1 MDTNKLTGDAAAQV
15 PLVDCHAHL
24 YTLDMPLEGT
34 AWHKPPHD
42 ATVEQYIDTLDRH
55 GVRHAV
61 LAAASIYG
69 DYNDYQ
75 IRACRRHRR
84 LRTTVILSPDADLY
98 TMERMKED
106 GVVGIRFQWR
116 NVAELPD
123 LTSAPYRRLLRRVAD
138 LDWHVHLHDD
148 GPRLP
153 PAIAAIEAAGARL
166 VIDHF
171 GRPDPAHGIR
181 CAGFQAILRAVE
193 RGRTWVKLSAGFRL
207 PSEQA
212 AIDYAAELLKF
223 AGPERLL
230 WGSDWPFAAFESSM
244 RYEQAIAGFAR
255 WVPDPVARRI
265 IGAETPLRLYF
276 S

>member
-1 MDTNKLTGDAAAQV
+1 MTQTTPTGTGAMEP
-15 PLVDCHAHL
+15 PLVDSHAHL
-24 YTLDMPLEGT
+24 YTLDMPLDGT
-34 AWHKPPHD
+34 AWHHPPED
-42 ATVEQYIDTLDRH
+42 ATVERYIDTLDRH
-55 GVRHAV
+55 GVKHAV

-75 IRACRRHRR
+75 IRACRRHPR
-84 LRTTVILSPDADLY
+84 LRTTVILSPEADLY
-98 TMERMKED
+98 TMERMQAD

-116 NVAELPD
+116 NVPAPPD
-123 LTSAPYRRLLRRVAD
+123 LHSAPYRRLLRRVAD
-138 LDWHVHLHDD
+138 LGWHVHLHDD

-153 PAIAAIEAAGARL
+153 PAIAAIEASGAKL

-171 GRPDPAHGIR
+171 GRPDPALGIR
-181 CAGFQAILRAVE
+181 CPGFQAILRAVE

-207 PSEQA
+207 HSEQA
-212 AIDYAAELLKF
+212 AVDYAAELLKF
-223 AGPERLL
+223 AGPQRLV

-244 RYEQAIAGFAR
+244 RYQQAIDGLAR

-265 IGAETPLRLYF
+265 IGGETPLQLYF